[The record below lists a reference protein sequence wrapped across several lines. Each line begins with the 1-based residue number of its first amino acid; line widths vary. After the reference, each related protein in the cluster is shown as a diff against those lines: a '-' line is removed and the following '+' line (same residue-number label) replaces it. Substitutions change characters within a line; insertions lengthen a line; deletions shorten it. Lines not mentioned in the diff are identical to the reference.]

1 MFNIVTWNI
10 NGIRSSQQNL
20 KDLFDS
26 LGADVTRPMFIIILN
41 GWKKFLLIA
50 IFTDN
55 LSTRDKDNP

>member
-26 LGADVTRPMFIIILN
+26 LGADVILVTFII
-41 GWKKFLLIA
+41 WKSLLKFFCLA
-50 IFTDN
+50 FFADN
-55 LSTRDKDNP
+55 MPTRDKDY